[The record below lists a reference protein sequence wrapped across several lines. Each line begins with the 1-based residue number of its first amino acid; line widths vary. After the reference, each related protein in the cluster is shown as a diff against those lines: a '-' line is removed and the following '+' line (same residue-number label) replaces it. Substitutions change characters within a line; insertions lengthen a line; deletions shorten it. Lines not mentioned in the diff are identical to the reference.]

1 MLLPALLEQWGEIKE
16 VADDGALEASR
27 SKHEGDYMLLQK
39 VVALF
44 SKSKRGEIE
53 ARLAFKKDYS

>member
-1 MLLPALLEQWGEIKE
+1 MAEDE
-16 VADDGALEASR
+16 ASEASR
-27 SKHEGDYMLLQK
+27 SKHEGDYMLVQK

-53 ARLAFKKDYS
+53 ARLTSRKITPR

>member
-1 MLLPALLEQWGEIKE
+1 M
-16 VADDGALEASR
+16 ADDEALEASR

-53 ARLAFKKDYS
+53 ARLAFKRLLLAKCEKRLQNK